1 MSEHTKQDS
10 ESVYSPAETDVVTSP
25 EPASSPDKLD
35 LDEDES
41 PLLRE
46 EPVSVFHKKEELKSK
61 GDEVLI
67 ADNSHLL
74 VEEKLEK
81 MREAEEAAELKK
93 IRARRKEK

>member
-10 ESVYSPAETDVVTSP
+10 ESVYSPADTDMATSP

-35 LDEDES
+35 LEEDES

-46 EPVSVFHKKEELKSK
+46 EPVSAFSKKEEFKSK
-61 GDEVLI
+61 TDEVLI

-81 MREAEEAAELKK
+81 MREADEAEELKK
-93 IRARRKEK
+93 IRKRRKEK